1 MHELSLVLATN
12 NPHKVKE
19 IRDILPESFNF
30 LTLSEAGVTAQLPET
45 TGTIPGN
52 ALQKARAVRELTG
65 LNCLADDSG
74 LMVEALNGE
83 PGVDSAHFAGLPP
96 NPEANNAKLLNLM
109 MRLKNRKASFI
120 TVLALILDGE
130 ERLFEGRVKGTI
142 ATELRGSEGF
152 GYDPLFIPDGYTLT
166 FAEMQAEEKNR
177 ISHRAKALRALQHYF
192 DLKRQI

>member
-1 MHELSLVLATN
+1 MGMHELSLVLATN

-30 LTLSEAGVTAQLPET
+30 LTLSEAGISSQLPET

-52 ALQKARAVRELTG
+52 ALQKARTVWELTG

-74 LMVEALNGE
+74 LLVDALEGQ

-109 MRLKNRKASFI
+109 KGHENRKAAFVS
-120 TVLALILDGE
+120 VLALILYGE
-130 ERLFEGRVKGTI
+130 EMLFEGRINGTI
-142 ATELRGSEGF
+142 AKRLRGNEGF
-152 GYDPLFIPDGYTLT
+152 GYDPLFIPDGFKLT
-166 FAEMQAEEKNR
+166 FAQMKPQEKNL
-177 ISHRAKALRALQHYF
+177 ISHRARALEALQSYF
-192 DLKRQI
+192 DLKI